1 MLESTSSVVRLEL
14 SDGVGCSTD
23 DEFEMD
29 VLPLLS
35 KDLQSFVAVNASF
48 TSRSVTALVE
58 RCGRTLQQVRFI
70 DCRQLDVQAVKA
82 VGRHCPRLR
91 SVAFV
96 YHGDVGDKATGRSAG
111 NGSEWWSRT
120 DSQVVAALVNVAG
133 AAELNS
139 VSFVGFQSVCDIEV
153 TYLADCYCATLRRVD
168 LSSCRSLT
176 DSALGA
182 LAERCLNRLRE
193 LAFAATRVT
202 DAGVAALVAGCP
214 RLQRIDLADCSAL
227 TDAAA
232 QSLASCCSKL
242 ERVSLKRCHQLTS
255 AALDALVRHCP
266 QIQTLD
272 LSGTSVDVVTPLV
285 LGLARLHQLV
295 LDDCTS
301 LVSPPPDVAS
311 AGIAAIRDYYVDYN
325 PSCRFLHLSCDTGV
339 NNAIE
344 VNNVIVLLHQI
355 SSAYILHTVIIKIC

>member
-14 SDGVGCSTD
+14 SDGVGCSSD
-23 DEFEMD
+23 GEFETD
-29 VLPLLS
+29 ILPLLS
-35 KDLQSFVAVNASF
+35 KDLQSFIAVSAGF
-48 TSRSVTALVE
+48 TSHSVSALVE
-58 RCGRTLQQVRFI
+58 KCGRTLQQVRFI
-70 DCRQLDVQAVKA
+70 DCRRLDVDAVKA
-82 VGRHCPRLR
+82 VGRRCPRLR

-96 YHGDVGDKATGRSAG
+96 YHHDVSGKANGDGVADG
-111 NGSEWWSRT
+111 NDWWSLT

-133 AAELNS
+133 AAELSS

-153 TYLADCYCATLRRVD
+153 TYLADCYCSTLRRID

-176 DSALGA
+176 DASLAA

-193 LAFAATRVT
+193 LSFAGTRVT

-227 TDAAA
+227 TDASA
-232 QSLASCCSKL
+232 QSLATCCSRL
-242 ERVSLKRCHQLTS
+242 ERVSLRRCHRLTS

-272 LSGTSVDVVTPLV
+272 LSETSIDVVTPLV
-285 LGLARLHQLV
+285 LGLPKLHQLI

-301 LVSPPPDVAS
+301 LVSPPRDVAS

-325 PSCRFLHLSCDTGV
+325 PSCRYLRLPD
-339 NNAIE
+339 NARI
-344 VNNVIVLLHQI
+344 L
-355 SSAYILHTVIIKIC
+355 YIHRPTSYAVCLTVFT

>member
-1 MLESTSSVVRLEL
+1 VLESTSSITRLEL

-23 DEFEMD
+23 DEFEAD

-35 KDLQSFVAVNASF
+35 KDLQSFIAVSAGF
-48 TSRSVTALVE
+48 TSRSVSALVE
-58 RCGRTLQQVRFI
+58 RCGRTLHQVRFV
-70 DCRQLDVQAVKA
+70 DCRRLDVDSIKA
-82 VGRHCPRLR
+82 IGLRCPRLR

-96 YHGDVGDKATGRSAG
+96 YQGKVDGKTTADDGQ
-111 NGSEWWSRT
+111 WWSRT

-153 TYLADCYCATLRRVD
+153 TYLADCYCSTLRRVD
-168 LSSCRSLT
+168 LSNCRSLT
-176 DSALGA
+176 DAALGA

-214 RLQRIDLADCSAL
+214 RLQRIDLGECSAL

-232 QSLASCCSKL
+232 KSLASCCPRL
-242 ERVSLKRCHQLTS
+242 ERVTLRHCHKLTS

-266 QIQTLD
+266 QMQTLD

-285 LGLARLHQLV
+285 LGLSRLHQLV
-295 LDDCTS
+295 LDDCAS

-325 PSCRFLHLSCDTGV
+325 PSCRFLHTAVST
-339 NNAIE
+339 
-344 VNNVIVLLHQI
+344 H
-355 SSAYILHTVIIKIC
+355 YIQRIAATIFGRCKK